1 MDKPVPPQL
10 SAASNP
16 MPEAH
21 LDTAAEDYREAVL
34 RQVRALTEDNQRL
47 FQAALRSEKRFRM
60 LAKAVWKI
68 QEDERRRLARE
79 LHDGIGQTL
88 TALANHLQRIA
99 DDAHAHENVG
109 LAGRLGDA
117 LDITRSALHDTR
129 ELSRL
134 LRPTLLDDLGLE
146 VALQWLTRTLAERCA
161 ISIEC
166 SSTLGEQRL
175 TQDLE
180 TLVFRVTQEALTNV
194 IRHSNASEAQVRLT
208 RIGNLLRLQVSDD
221 GRGFDPGELNNPD
234 KLGDSVG
241 VRGMRDR
248 AELFGGRLELK
259 SAPGEG
265 TRVTLVVPVEAGDEI
280 PAVAIPATKAGG
292 L

>member
-1 MDKPVPPQL
+1 
-10 SAASNP
+10 
-16 MPEAH
+16 MP
-21 LDTAAEDYREAVL
+21 TTR
-34 RQVRALTEDNQRL
+34 T
-47 FQAALRSEKRFRM
+47 
-60 LAKAVWKI
+60 
-68 QEDERRRLARE
+68 
-79 LHDGIGQTL
+79 
-88 TALANHLQRIA
+88 
-99 DDAHAHENVG
+99 HENVG
-109 LAGRLGDA
+109 LASRLGDA

-161 ISIEC
+161 IAIEC
-166 SSTLGEQRL
+166 SSTVGEQRL
-175 TQDLE
+175 TPDLE
-180 TLVFRVTQEALTNV
+180 TLVFRITQEALTNV
-194 IRHSNASEAQVRLT
+194 IRHSGASEAQVRLT

-265 TRVTLVVPVEAGDEI
+265 TRVTLVVPVEAGDDI
-280 PAVAIPATKAGG
+280 SAAPSAATKPGG